1 MSDFDLLS
9 VAVLGGLESAI
20 NAALALDPATR
31 ERLSELEGRVIAIEL
46 KGTGHTLYLLPAND
60 GLRLMAHFDGSVDT
74 TLRGAPFALFR
85 MNSGKPGEG
94 LFSGDVTIDGD
105 VELGQR
111 IQRIFQ
117 QLDIDWEEHL
127 SRLTGDIIAHQVGN
141 GVRNLFAWGKQAAD
155 TLGMDTSEYLQYERE
170 ILPTRH
176 ELEAFL
182 GDVDELRIS
191 CDRLD
196 ARLRRLTDRA
206 AEVLDNNNHG
216 EQKP

>member
-1 MSDFDLLS
+1 MSDIDLLT
-9 VAVLGGLESAI
+9 VAALSGLEAAI
-20 NAALALDPATR
+20 NAALSLDPATR
-31 ERLSELEGRVIAIEL
+31 EKLAVLEGKVIAIEL
-46 KGTGHTLYLLPAND
+46 KGTGQTLYLMPTLD
-60 GLRLMAHFDGSVDT
+60 GLKFMGHFDGSADT
-74 TLRGAPFALFR
+74 KLCGAPFALFR

-94 LFSGDVTIDGD
+94 LFAGDVTIDGD

-141 GVRNLFAWGKQAAD
+141 GVRNLFAWGKRAAD
-155 TLGMDTSEYLQYERE
+155 TLGMDTAEYLQYERE

-182 GDVDELRIS
+182 GDVDELRIAS
-191 CDRLD
+191 DRLE
-196 ARLRRLTDRA
+196 ARLRRLTGRA
-206 AEVLDNNNHG
+206 AELENNNHG
-216 EQKP
+216 EQRP

>member
-1 MSDFDLLS
+1 MSDIDLIS
-9 VAVLGGLESAI
+9 VAALGVLEKAI
-20 NAALALDPATR
+20 NAALALDPATS
-31 ERLSELEGRVIAIEL
+31 ERLAQLEGRVIAI
-46 KGTGHTLYLLPAND
+46 KISGTGRTLFMLPSKD
-60 GLRLMAHFDGSVDT
+60 GLRLMARFDGEADT

-85 MNSGKPGEG
+85 MNTGKPGEG

-141 GVRNLFAWGKQAAD
+141 GIRDLFAWGKRAAD

-170 ILPTRH
+170 VLPTRQ
-176 ELEAFL
+176 EMETFL
-182 GDVDELRIS
+182 GDVDELRIAG
-191 CDRLD
+191 DRLE
-196 ARLRRLTDRA
+196 ARLRRLNEKATT
-206 AEVLDNNNHG
+206 VLDNNRG
-216 EQKP
+216 E